1 MEGGSAGTGGVVRI
15 ASRGSQL
22 ALWQTRAVEQAIR
35 AASPGVE
42 VRVRVIRTTGDNV
55 QDVPLAKIGDKG
67 LFTKELDA
75 ALLSGEAD
83 LAVHSLKDVPTRVP
97 DGLEI
102 VAVGRREDPRDVILL
117 PPGHAGS
124 LADLPA
130 GARVGTSSLRRRAQL
145 CAARADLEVLDLRGN
160 LNTRLAK
167 LDRGDYDAIVLAAAG
182 VLRLGWEARIAAY
195 LDPAEWLPAVGQGA
209 LGVVARSGDERIR
222 SLLADFH
229 DPLTAA
235 CTAAERAFLAALEG
249 GCQIPIGALATLS
262 DEGLTLHGL
271 VADVDGADVLRD
283 SVFVAGDAWTAAS
296 AEAGRDLAARMLE
309 LGAGEVLARVRGESP
324 RVPEPAAP

>member
-1 MEGGSAGTGGVVRI
+1 MVTPHPVRI

-22 ALWQTRAVEQAIR
+22 ALWQTRAVEEAIR
-35 AASPGVE
+35 AASPGIEVE
-42 VRVRVIRTTGDNV
+42 IRVIRTTGDNV
-55 QDVPLAKIGDKG
+55 LDVPLAKIGDKG
-67 LFTKELDA
+67 LFTKELDV

-102 VAVGRREDPRDVILL
+102 VAVGRREDPRDVLIV
-117 PPGHAGS
+117 PPGRTGD
-124 LADLPA
+124 LASLPA

-145 CAARADLEVLDLRGN
+145 GALRPDLEVIDLRGN

-167 LDRGDYDAIVLAAAG
+167 LDRGEYDAIVLAAAG
-182 VLRLGWEARIAAY
+182 VLRLGWEDRIAAY

-209 LGVVARSGDERIR
+209 LGVVCRAGDERIR
-222 SLLADFH
+222 ALLGDFH
-229 DPLTAA
+229 DPMSQA
-235 CTAAERAFLAALEG
+235 CTAAERAFLARLEG
-249 GCQIPIGALATLS
+249 GCQIPIGALAVLD

-271 VADVDGADVLRD
+271 VADVEGETVLRD
-283 SVFVAGDAWTAAS
+283 SVFVEGDAWTAAS
-296 AEAGRDLAARMLE
+296 ADAGRALAARMLE
-309 LGAGEVLARVRGESP
+309 LGAGEVLARVRGETP